1 MIPSRQ
7 EWAGSGMGEPEA
19 GDVARE
25 TWRGRRGAGDV
36 ARDAMGNAVRN
47 SMGNAVR
54 ERLREG

>member
-1 MIPSRQ
+1 
-7 EWAGSGMGEPEA
+7 MGEPEA